1 VRARRPGDRVKL
13 RTVNAAVNE
22 IPGDEGGLT
31 VPGQPEQSWRVTAP
45 EIARLRRHVKDA
57 ARRAGLDAD
66 RIDRYTF
73 AVNEI
78 VINAIQHGGGTAEVA
93 IATGPGSVTVTV
105 VDRGP
110 GWNSDIPHDLP
121 PPDRTHGRGLWL
133 ATRMCD
139 DLTISSSATGTKITL
154 RVVAD
159 ANTN

>member
-31 VPGQPEQSWRVTAP
+31 VPGQPGQFRRVTAP
-45 EIARLRRHVKDA
+45 EIAKLRHHVNDT
-57 ARRAGLDAD
+57 ARRVGLDAD
-66 RIDRYTF
+66 RAERYTF

-78 VINAIQHGGGTAEVA
+78 IINAIQHGGGTADVA
-93 IATGPGSVTVTV
+93 VAAGAGSVTVTV

-121 PPDRTHGRGLWL
+121 PPDKTHGRGLWL

-139 DLTISSSATGTKITL
+139 DLTISSSSTGTTIVL
-154 RVVAD
+154 RVAAQ
-159 ANTN
+159 AN

>member
-31 VPGQPEQSWRVTAP
+31 VPGQLERSWLVTAP
-45 EIARLRRHVKDA
+45 EIASLRHEINDA
-57 ARRAGLDAD
+57 ARRVGLDTD
-66 RIDRYTF
+66 RADRYTF

-78 VINAIQHGGGTAEVA
+78 VINAIQHGGGTAEVVVS
-93 IATGPGSVTVTV
+93 TGVGSVTVTV
-105 VDRGP
+105 VDRGT

-139 DLTISSSATGTKITL
+139 DLTINTSSTGTTITL
-154 RVVAD
+154 RVVA
-159 ANTN
+159 NTS

>member
-1 VRARRPGDRVKL
+1 M
-13 RTVNAAVNE
+13 NAAVNE

-31 VPGQPEQSWRVTAP
+31 VPGQPEGSWRVTAP
-45 EIARLRRHVKDA
+45 ELAELRHHVNDA

-66 RIDRYTF
+66 RADRYTF

-93 IATGPGSVTVTV
+93 ISAAAGSVTVTV

-110 GWNSDIPHDLP
+110 GWNRDIPHDLP

-139 DLTISSSATGTKITL
+139 DLTINSSSNGTTITL
-154 RVVAD
+154 RVVAQ
-159 ANTN
+159 AN